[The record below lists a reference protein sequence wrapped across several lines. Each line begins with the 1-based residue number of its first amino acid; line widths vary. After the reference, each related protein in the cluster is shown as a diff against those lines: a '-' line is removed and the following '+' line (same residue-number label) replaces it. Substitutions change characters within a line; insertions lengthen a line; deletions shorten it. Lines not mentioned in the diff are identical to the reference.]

1 MKRMLLVS
9 AAAVAVIGC
18 RTNKAILDDYE
29 KSLTFGRYAE
39 PVAEIAGKADE
50 GGVDEL
56 MWRLHL
62 GSSRYLTRAW
72 REAVCQ
78 FDLAE
83 DLFADHDGAS
93 AAGKAVDSTFAMLTN
108 DRAFTFTGTGSDR
121 VFVSLYKAIDYGA
134 NNEMAAMRTELN
146 RAAEH
151 QNLWLDERRA
161 EIARAARKLNED
173 ARAYEKSE
181 SAKRGNSDG
190 SSAPSG
196 VAAASTMRKKA
207 FADADFGA
215 QIQAKCAFNPATD
228 GHLEDLARKDWIN
241 VYAEHVTG
249 VFRWLSGDS
258 DAAAFLRETAAL
270 RPANAA
276 VQADYAAVRAR
287 ALPKDR
293 VWVFVEDGLC
303 PTREEW
309 RLDLPI
315 VFIPYA
321 NRYVLYAGMA
331 LPYLRDRDVG
341 SMSYH
346 VDAGGAKYVMEEI
359 EDLDRL
365 IRTEYKVYMRGCLA
379 REITRTIIKVGSQ
392 VALGI
397 AAEHA
402 NDARTAL
409 GLRIGQAS
417 SAAWAAAVTQADLR
431 SWTALPKRVLLRA
444 VKRPANGVIS
454 LSGDG
459 MPIAEIPVPE
469 GNSLVFVR
477 KPARAAAPVVKVVTF
492 PNR

>member
-1 MKRMLLVS
+1 MKRLLWVPIAL
-9 AAAVAVIGC
+9 AAAVGC

-29 KSLTFGRYAE
+29 KSLSFGRYGE
-39 PVAEIAGKADE
+39 PILEIAQKAE
-50 GGVDEL
+50 AGGVDEL

-62 GSSRYLTRAW
+62 GTSRYLTRAW
-72 REAVCQ
+72 HEAVCQ

-83 DLFADHDGAS
+83 DLFADHDGQTAV
-93 AAGKAVDSTFAMLTN
+93 GKTVDATTAMLTN
-108 DRAFTFTGTGSDR
+108 DRALTFRGTGVDR
-121 VFVSLYKAIDYGA
+121 VFTCLYKAIDYGA
-134 NNEMAAMRTELN
+134 NGEMTAMRTELN

-161 EIARAARKLNED
+161 EIAKAGKRLDED
-173 ARAYEKSE
+173 SRAYEKNE
-181 SAKRGNSDG
+181 AAKRGNAG
-190 SSAPSG
+190 SGVAQSG
-196 VAAASTMRKKA
+196 VAAAPAMRQKA

-215 QIQAKCAFNPATD
+215 AIRAKCGFDPAKD
-228 GHLEDLARKDWIN
+228 GRLEDLARKDWIN

-249 VFRWLSGDS
+249 LFRWLSGDS
-258 DAAAFLRETAAL
+258 DAAGYLRETAAFC
-270 RPANAA
+270 PANGA
-276 VQADYAAVRAR
+276 VQADYTAVKARAR
-287 ALPKDR
+287 ARNR
-293 VWVFVEDGLC
+293 VWIFVEDGLC

-309 RLDLPI
+309 RLDLPV

-341 SMSYH
+341 CMSYQ
-346 VDAGGAKYVMEEI
+346 VEAGGARYMLEEL

-365 IRTEYKVYMRGCLA
+365 VKTEYKVYMRGCLA
-379 REITRTIIKVGSQ
+379 REITRTLVKVGTQ

-402 NDARTAL
+402 NDSRAAF
-409 GLRIGQAS
+409 GLRLGQAA

-444 VKRPANGVIS
+444 VERPASGEIS

-459 MPIAEIPVPE
+459 QMLAKIPVPE

-477 KPARAAAPVVKVVTF
+477 QPARAAAPVVKVVTF

>member
-9 AAAVAVIGC
+9 VAAAAVAGC

-29 KSLTFGRYAE
+29 KALSFGRYGE
-39 PVAEIAGKADE
+39 PVEEIAAKAED

-56 MWRLHL
+56 MWRLLL
-62 GSSRYLTRAW
+62 GSSRYLAQEW

-83 DLFADHDGAS
+83 DLFADRDGAS
-93 AAGKAVDSTFAMLTN
+93 VAGKATDTTFAMLTN
-108 DRAFTFTGTGSDR
+108 DRALPFTGTGSDR
-121 VFVSLYKAIDYGA
+121 VFASLYKAIDYGA
-134 NNEMAAMRTELN
+134 NGEMAAMRTELN

-161 EIARAARKLNED
+161 EISKAARKLVED
-173 ARAYEKSE
+173 ARAYEKKE
-181 SAKRGNSDG
+181 AGNRGSAGKGG
-190 SSAPSG
+190 ATSG
-196 VAAASTMRKKA
+196 AAAAAGMRKKA
-207 FADADFGA
+207 FADAEFGA
-215 QIQAKCAFNPATD
+215 QIRAQCGFDPATD
-228 GHLEDLARKDWIN
+228 GRLEDLARKDWIN
-241 VYAEHVTG
+241 VYAAHVTG
-249 VFRWLSGDS
+249 LFRWLSGDP
-258 DAAAFLRETAAL
+258 DAAVHLRETAAL

-276 VQADYAAVRAR
+276 VQADYAAVKAGRTA
-287 ALPKDR
+287 KDR

-321 NRYVLYAGMA
+321 NKYVMYAGMA

-341 SMSYH
+341 SMSYS
-346 VDAGGAKYVMEEI
+346 VAADGVACTLEEI

-365 IRTEYKVYMRGCLA
+365 VRTEYKVYMRGCLA
-379 REITRTIIKVGSQ
+379 REITRTIVKIGSQ
-392 VALGI
+392 AALGI

-402 NDARTAL
+402 GDSRTAL
-409 GLRIGQAS
+409 GLRIGQAA
-417 SAAWAAAVTQADLR
+417 SAAWAASVTQADLR

-444 VKRPANGVIS
+444 VKRPANGVVS

-459 MPIAEIPVPE
+459 RTLAEIPVPE

-477 KPARAAAPVVKVVTF
+477 KVARAAAPVVKVVSF
-492 PNR
+492 PDR